1 MVRCERGGAA
11 AQLLGGCLLLLLL
24 TGGLGLAEI
33 SRASL
38 VRTRA
43 ALALE
48 AALEGAAT
56 APAARRE
63 AVFRQILARNLDG
76 SPHRGELR
84 LLRAGEPDPTSGER
98 LRGPALLGELRMEHR
113 LAYLSRWLPGL
124 ELIQRR
130 ILPLSE
136 RNRPG
141 AGRT

>member
-1 MVRCERGGAA
+1 MIRCERGGAA
-11 AQLLGGCLLLLLL
+11 TQLLGGCLLLLLL

-33 SRASL
+33 GRASL

-56 APAARRE
+56 APAARRQ
-63 AVFRQILARNLDG
+63 AVFQQILARNLG
-76 SPHRGELR
+76 GHPHRGELR
-84 LLRAGEPDPTSGER
+84 LLRTGEPDPVSGER

-113 LAYLSRWLPGL
+113 LAYLARWLPGL
-124 ELIQRR
+124 ETVQAR

-136 RNRPG
+136 RNRVSG
-141 AGRT
+141 GRT